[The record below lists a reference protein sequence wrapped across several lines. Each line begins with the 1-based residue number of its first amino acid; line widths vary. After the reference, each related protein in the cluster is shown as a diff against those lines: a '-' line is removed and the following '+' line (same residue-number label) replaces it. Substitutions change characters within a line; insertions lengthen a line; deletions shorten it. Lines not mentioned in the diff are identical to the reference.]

1 MVSQVREDFGE
12 LATWAAPLLA
22 KLSSQERR
30 AMMRDLAK
38 GLRKRQADRI
48 KAQQNVDG
56 SAYVPRKPQRLI
68 RSKQGRIKQ
77 ALFNKLTKASHLK
90 TAITESS
97 AATGFDG
104 RTARIARVH
113 QLGLRD
119 KVSRY
124 RGEYD
129 YPKRELLGFSEDD
142 STWARDFLIDRLT
155 GN

>member
-1 MVSQVREDFGE
+1 MSDNFSE

-22 KLSSQERR
+22 KLNGSARR
-30 AMMRDLAK
+30 QLMRELAK
-38 GLRKRQADRI
+38 GLRKRQSDRI

-77 ALFNKLTKASHLK
+77 TLFNKLTKASHLK
-90 TAITESS
+90 IAITDGSV
-97 AATGFDG
+97 AVGFDG

-124 RGEYD
+124 RNEYD
-129 YPKRELLGFSEDD
+129 YPKRELLGFSDD
-142 STWARDFLIDRLT
+142 DKTWARDFLIDHLT
-155 GN
+155 R

>member
-1 MVSQVREDFGE
+1 MADNLNQ

-30 AMMRDLAK
+30 AMMRELAI
-38 GLRKRQADRI
+38 GLRKRQSDRI

-77 ALFNKLTKASHLK
+77 TLFNKLTKASHLK
-90 TAITESS
+90 IAITEGS
-97 AATGFDG
+97 AALGFDG

-124 RGEYD
+124 RNEYD
-129 YPKRELLGFSEDD
+129 YPKRELLGFSDD
-142 STWARDFLIDRLT
+142 DQTWARDFLIDHLT
-155 GN
+155 R

>member
-1 MVSQVREDFGE
+1 MADNLNQ

-30 AMMRDLAK
+30 AMMRELAI
-38 GLRKRQADRI
+38 GLRKRQSDRI
-48 KAQQNVDG
+48 KDQQNVDG

-77 ALFNKLTKASHLK
+77 TMFNKLTKASHLK
-90 TAITESS
+90 IAITEGS
-97 AATGFDG
+97 AAVGFDG

-124 RGEYD
+124 RVEYD
-129 YPKRELLGFSEDD
+129 YPKRELLGFSDD
-142 STWARDFLIDRLT
+142 DQTWARDFLIDRLT

>member
-1 MVSQVREDFGE
+1 MADNLNQ

-30 AMMRDLAK
+30 AMMRELAI
-38 GLRKRQADRI
+38 GLRKRQSDRI

-77 ALFNKLTKASHLK
+77 TLFNKLTKASHLK
-90 TAITESS
+90 IAITEGS
-97 AATGFDG
+97 AAVGFNG
-104 RTARIARVH
+104 RTARIANVH

-129 YPKRELLGFSEDD
+129 YPKRELLGFSDD
-142 STWARDFLIDRLT
+142 DQTWARDFLIDRLT
-155 GN
+155 T

>member
-1 MVSQVREDFGE
+1 MADNLNQ

-30 AMMRDLAK
+30 AMMRELAI
-38 GLRKRQADRI
+38 GLRKRQSDRI

-77 ALFNKLTKASHLK
+77 TMFNRLSKTNFLK
-90 TAITESS
+90 TAVTEGS
-97 AATGFDG
+97 AAVGFNG
-104 RTARIARVH
+104 RTARIANVH

-119 KVSRY
+119 KVSRF

-129 YPKRELLGFSEDD
+129 YPKRELLGFSDAD
-142 STWARDFLIDRLT
+142 RQWVNDFLVDRLT
-155 GN
+155 E